1 MKTADILANAP
12 AGRVD
17 AIRSEQVR
25 ALYRNATAGLLT
37 SLAAGVILV
46 GLLLYFGDLPAWTLW
61 TWVGLAAL
69 QTAVRIGVCIAYQRA
84 IARAPP
90 GAPLDWRLWARRFT
104 AGCLASGLSWGFGAL
119 WLMDPGHFDRQ
130 LLVVLVI
137 CALCYGALTSFASWL
152 PAVYAFLIP
161 ALIPVTIWAA
171 LQGDPGH
178 WVFAALS
185 AIWVPMV
192 AVLARN
198 HGRSTVESL
207 ALRYENLDLLGDL
220 QRQRDIAEQSNIAKS
235 RFLASASHD
244 LRQPVHALGM
254 FVGAL
259 RAHGLRGPAAR
270 LLNHIE
276 SSDGALDSLF
286 SSLLDISRLDAGVI
300 DAQVG
305 AVRLDPILKRVCGD
319 SQTKVVQKNVALTLV
334 PSSAIVFS
342 DPELLERV
350 VRNIGSN
357 AVRYTERGRIVVG
370 VRRRGGRAR
379 IEVWD
384 TGPGIAAGQRQDIF
398 QEFFQVANPARDRSQ
413 GLGLGLAIVRR
424 LTNLLDHP
432 LTLESWPG
440 RGSVF
445 KVEVPLAD
453 AADLPVLE
461 TAPPVT
467 AGPGLILVIDDE
479 IAIQHAMSDLLQSWG
494 HEVIAAGSG
503 EEIMARIV
511 DCPRRPDLII
521 CDYRLRGENGIAM
534 IDRLQSEFNED
545 IPAMLVT
552 GDTAPDRLTE
562 ASESGL
568 MLLHKPLPEARLRAA
583 IGAMMPA

>member
-1 MKTADILANAP
+1 VKNADILANAP
-12 AGRVD
+12 AARVD

-25 ALYRNATAGLLT
+25 ALYRNATAGLLA
-37 SLAAGVILV
+37 SLAAGVMLV
-46 GLLLYFGDLPAWTLW
+46 GLLLYFGDLPPWTLW
-61 TWVGLAAL
+61 TWLGLAVL
-69 QTAVRIGVCIAYQRA
+69 QTAARIATFIAYQRA
-84 IARAPP
+84 IARAPA
-90 GAPLDWRLWARRFT
+90 GAALDWRLWARRFT
-104 AGCLASGLSWGFGAL
+104 AGCLASGLIWGLGAL

-152 PAVYAFLIP
+152 PAVYAFLVP
-161 ALIPVTIWAA
+161 ALIPVTVWAA
-171 LQGDPGH
+171 LQGDPQH
-178 WVFAALS
+178 LVFAALS

-198 HGRSTVESL
+198 HGRATTESL
-207 ALRYENLDLLGDL
+207 ALRYENLDLLADL
-220 QRQRDIAEQSNIAKS
+220 QRQKDIAEQSNIAKS

-259 RAHGLRGPAAR
+259 RAHGLKGPASR

-276 SSDGALDSLF
+276 SSVGALDNLF
-286 SSLLDISRLDAGVI
+286 SALLDISRLDAGVI
-300 DAQVG
+300 EVQVV

-319 SQTKVVQKNVALTLV
+319 CQAEASQKGIRLTLV
-334 PSSAIVFS
+334 PSSTIVS
-342 DPELLERV
+342 TDPVLLERV
-350 VRNIGSN
+350 VRNIVTN
-357 AVRYTERGRIVVG
+357 AVRYTERGRIVAG
-370 VRRRGGRAR
+370 VRRKGGRAR

-384 TGPGIAAGQRQDIF
+384 TGPGIAASQRQDIF

-424 LTNLLDHP
+424 LTNMLDHP
-432 LTLESWPG
+432 LALDSWPG

-445 KVEVPLAD
+445 KVEVPLAQVE
-453 AADLPVLE
+453 DLPAQE
-461 TAPPVT
+461 TVAHVA

-503 EEIMARIV
+503 EEIIARIA
-511 DCPRRPDLII
+511 DCNRRPDLII
-521 CDYRLRGENGIAM
+521 CDYRLRGENGIAV
-534 IDRLQSEFNED
+534 IERLQSEFNDD